1 MGTRFELVLPAEDP
15 HRLRAAAEAALEEI
29 ELCQQRFN
37 RFDEASLLS
46 HIRRTAFERPVPLDR
61 DTFALFADAVAVWR
75 ASGGAF
81 DPTTPDRRMD
91 AVVLDPEART
101 IGLSAPRVRL
111 DLGAIAKGHAIDL
124 AAGVLRDHGV
134 TSAFLHGGTSSA
146 LGMGTPPA
154 GEWRVALG
162 DGTVVTL
169 RDQAMSVSAVW
180 PGNPH
185 PTIDPRTG
193 EVLGEPK
200 RAVVIGPSARLA
212 DAWSTAALVLGRRPD
227 GLGPDWITIVA

>member
-29 ELCQQRFN
+29 ELCHQRFN

-46 HIRRTAFERPVPLDR
+46 HIHRTAFERPVPLDR
-61 DTFALFADAVAVWR
+61 DTFALFADAVAVWS

-81 DPTTPDRRMD
+81 DPTTPDRSMD
-91 AVVLDPEART
+91 AVVLDPVAGT
-101 IGLSAPRVRL
+101 ISLTAPGVRL
-111 DLGAIAKGHAIDL
+111 DLAAIAKGHAIDL
-124 AAGVLRDHGV
+124 AARVLRDHGV
-134 TSAFLHGGTSSA
+134 TNAFLHGGTSSA
-146 LGMGTPPA
+146 RGMGAPPA
-154 GEWRVALG
+154 GAWRVALG
-162 DGTVVTL
+162 DGAAVSL

-185 PTIDPRTG
+185 PTTDPRTG
-193 EVLGEPK
+193 MVLGEPR

-212 DAWSTAALVLGRRPD
+212 DAWSTAALVLGQRPD
-227 GLGPDWITIVA
+227 GLGPEWITIVA